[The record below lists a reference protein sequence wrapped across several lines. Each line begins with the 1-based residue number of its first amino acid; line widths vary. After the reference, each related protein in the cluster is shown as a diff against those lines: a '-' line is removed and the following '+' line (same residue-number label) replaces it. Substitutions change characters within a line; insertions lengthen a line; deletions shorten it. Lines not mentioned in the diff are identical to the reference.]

1 MNCKLSIQFL
11 RILFAVMLFQFLA
24 PAFLTAFALEP
35 QVSQATLHS
44 SHDSFNFPVY
54 LKEKDEH
61 ELSEG
66 RQQDL
71 ALPILIDFS
80 CIPEALTQIHEV

>member
-1 MNCKLSIQFL
+1 
-11 RILFAVMLFQFLA
+11 
-24 PAFLTAFALEP
+24 
-35 QVSQATLHS
+35 
-44 SHDSFNFPVY
+44 DSFNFPVY

-80 CIPEALTQIHEV
+80 CIPEALTQIHEVRFLPVVHDHRFNYYPPLHKLNCSYLI